1 MFPAYYRQ
9 LACAAFAY
17 PAIDNHAHPL
27 LTEKHRDALPFEGLY
42 SEANGEAL
50 EDDSVHT
57 LACYRSTYQLAK
69 LFGLKRGEDNWEA
82 VKEKRASLDYAQLC
96 KICMQ
101 PSGIQ
106 CILID
111 DGLSG
116 DRDLAEGYKWHDQYT
131 FSPTRRIV
139 RIEVEAQNIL
149 LYLSRCFIPFEVD
162 SSTVSNLLRAVT
174 INFEERIVTCANDD
188 DVVGFK
194 SIACYRTGLD
204 IAPSGA
210 DEDVEK
216 SLLEAWTQYEATD
229 GFRLKHKAL
238 NDYLLRIVLR
248 IAGQYKKPVQFHTGL
263 GDNDITLTKSSP
275 AHMQPIIKAFP
286 ETTFVLLHS
295 SYPYSREAGYLT
307 AVYKNVYL
315 DFGEI
320 FPCLSA
326 DGQRAAVKQVL
337 ELSPTNKL
345 LWSTDGRWW
354 PESFYLASI
363 QSRQVLYDVFA
374 DCIRREEL
382 TESETA
388 AIVEK
393 MLFHNSNRVY
403 GLGLTPKLD
412 IIM

>member
-1 MFPAYYRQ
+1 MFLTYYRE
-9 LACAAFAY
+9 LARAAFAY

-27 LTEKHRDALPFEGLY
+27 LTEEHRNVFPFEGSY
-42 SEANGEAL
+42 SEAAGEAL
-50 EDDSVHT
+50 TDDSVHT
-57 LACYRSTYQLAK
+57 LACYRSTFQLAK
-69 LFGLKRGEDNWEA
+69 LFGLKSGEDDWEA
-82 VKEKRASLDYAQLC
+82 VKKKRSSLDYAQLC

-116 DRDLAEGYKWHDQYT
+116 ARDFAEGYKWHDQFT

-139 RIEVEAQNIL
+139 RIEVEAQNML
-149 LYLSRCFIPFEVD
+149 LDLVRSMPYEVD
-162 SSTVSNLLRAVT
+162 PSTVSNLLVT
-174 INFEERIVTCANDD
+174 FSHNFEARIVTCANDTE
-188 DVVGFK
+188 VAGFK

-204 IAPSGA
+204 ISTSGA
-210 DEDVEK
+210 KEDVEK
-216 SLLEAWTQYEATD
+216 SLLEAWTEYKETSDLQ
-229 GFRLKHKAL
+229 FKHKAL
-238 NDYLLRIVLR
+238 NDHLARIVLR
-248 IAGQYKKPVQFHTGL
+248 IAGRYRKPVQFHTGL

-275 AHMQPIIKAFP
+275 AHMQPVIKAFP
-286 ETTFVLLHS
+286 ETTFILLHT
-295 SYPYSREAGYLT
+295 SYPYTRDAGYLT

-326 DGQRAAVKQVL
+326 DGQRATVKQIL
-337 ELSPTNKL
+337 ELSPTNKI
-345 LWSTDGRWW
+345 LWSTDGHWW
-354 PESFYLASI
+354 PETYYLASM

-374 DCIRREEL
+374 DCVRREEL
-382 TESETA
+382 TETQA
-388 AIVEK
+388 ATIIEK

>member
-1 MFPAYYRQ
+1 MFPVYYRQ
-9 LACAAFAY
+9 LARAAFAY

-27 LTEKHRDALPFEGLY
+27 LTEKHREALPFEGLN
-42 SEANGEAL
+42 SEAVGEAL
-50 EDDSVHT
+50 VDDSIHT
-57 LACYRSTYQLAK
+57 LACYRSTSQLAR
-69 LFGLKRGEDNWEA
+69 LFGLKGGEDGWEA

-96 KICMQ
+96 KMCMQ

-116 DRDLAEGYKWHDQYT
+116 VRDLAEGYRWHDQYT
-131 FSPTRRIV
+131 CSPTRRIV
-139 RIEVEAQNIL
+139 RIEVEAQNML
-149 LYLSRCFIPFEVD
+149 LGLARSLPYEVD
-162 SSTVSNLLRAVT
+162 SSMVSDLLVT
-174 INFEERIVTCANDD
+174 FTHNFEARIVTCANDNE
-188 DVVGFK
+188 VAGFK

-204 IAPSGA
+204 ISTSGA
-210 DEDVEK
+210 KEDVEN
-216 SLLEAWTQYEATD
+216 SLLEAWAQYKATGD
-229 GFRLKHKAL
+229 LRFKHKAL
-238 NDYLLRIVLR
+238 NDYLVRIVLR
-248 IAGQYKKPVQFHTGL
+248 LAGQYKKPVQFHTGL
-263 GDNDITLTKSSP
+263 GDSDITLTKSSP
-275 AHMQPIIKAFP
+275 AQMQPVIKAFP

-295 SYPYSREAGYLT
+295 SYPYSRDAGYLT

-326 DGQRAAVKQVL
+326 DGQRAVVKQIL
-337 ELSPTNKL
+337 ELSPTNKI

-354 PESFYLASI
+354 PETYYLASV
-363 QSRQVLYDVFA
+363 QSRQALYDVFA

-382 TESETA
+382 TENQAT

-393 MLFHNSNRVY
+393 MLFHNSNRLY